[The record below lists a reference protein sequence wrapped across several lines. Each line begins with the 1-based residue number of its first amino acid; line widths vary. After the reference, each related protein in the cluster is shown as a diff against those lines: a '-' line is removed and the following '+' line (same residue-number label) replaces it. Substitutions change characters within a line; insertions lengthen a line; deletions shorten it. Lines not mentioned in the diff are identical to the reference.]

1 MEKLDFEGRVVN
13 TAKLANLFGVS
24 ERQIQR
30 LVKAGV
36 FEPCNDGAR
45 PYLFDLTVVIRQY
58 ATFLQS
64 GIPLHQW
71 APNA

>member
-1 MEKLDFEGRVVN
+1 MQKSDFDNSIVN
-13 TAKLANLFGVS
+13 TSKLADLFGVS

-36 FEPCNDGAR
+36 IETCNNGEHPR
-45 PYLFDLTVVIRQY
+45 LFDLTVVVGQY

-71 APNA
+71 APKA